1 MTHQRLTIRRGSV
14 APYEVVNEHGDVMES
29 GTYAYC
35 REERF
40 WMRECYRL
48 DDRWIQGPPI
58 TIIFVHEQA

>member
-1 MTHQRLTIRRGSV
+1 MPRQRLTIRRGSV
-14 APYEVVNEHGDVMES
+14 APYEIVNEHGEVMES

-48 DDRWIQGPPI
+48 DDRWIQGP
-58 TIIFVHEQA
+58 A